1 MCQTCS
7 KALPLLSAISIAN
20 REEFARSFPAGRVNS
35 FHVMRLCVAPGGKTA
50 YNGRNCRERGPAMYF
65 ADLHIHSRYSRATSK
80 EGDLPHLDLGAR
92 KKGIAL
98 VGTGDFTHP
107 AWRQEMEEQLLPAEE
122 GLYRLK
128 EEFRLPCGVAGQPAE
143 PRFVVSGEISS
154 IYKGGGG
161 GALPPA
167 GADRQYPLRRPSH
180 PGPFQ
185 PRPAG
190 DHPGGLPPGGV
201 PPRPHLDAPLLPVRG
216 LFRVRHPR
224 GVLWGL
230 DAPHPRGGD
239 GAFLRPA
246 HELAGVPAGR
256 AAAGVPFR
264 RPLPP
269 EAGPGGGH
277 AGHRAL
283 LPRPK
288 ARPGHRRRPCGHGRA
303 NTIWM
308 ATAAAACGCL
318 LGRALPWGTGAL
330 CAASG

>member
-1 MCQTCS
+1 MPDMS

-35 FHVMRLCVAPGGKTA
+35 FHVMRLCVAPGGKQPIMEEIVVKGDPPCILPTCTSTPA
-50 YNGRNCRERGPAMYF
+50 IPAPPAKRGTCPTWTCGPERKA
-65 ADLHIHSRYSRATSK
+65 
-80 EGDLPHLDLGAR
+80 LPWWAP
-92 KKGIAL
+92 GIL
-98 VGTGDFTHP
+98 PIRPG
-107 AWRQEMEEQLLPAEE
+107 RQEMEEQLLPAEE

-128 EEFRLPCGVAGQPAE
+128 EEFRLPCGVAGQRRSPVCGQRGDQLYLQAGGQDPE
-143 PRFVVSGEISS
+143 GAQCDLAPQP
-154 IYKGGGG
+154 GGGG

-167 GADRQYPLRRPSH
+167 GADRQYPLRRPPY

-264 RPLPP
+264 RHSPRSWAGRRTCWTQSSPTPP
-269 EAGPGGGH
+269 
-277 AGHRAL
+277 
-283 LPRPK
+283 
-288 ARPGHRRRPCGHGRA
+288 
-303 NTIWM
+303 
-308 ATAAAACGCL
+308 
-318 LGRALPWGTGAL
+318 
-330 CAASG
+330 